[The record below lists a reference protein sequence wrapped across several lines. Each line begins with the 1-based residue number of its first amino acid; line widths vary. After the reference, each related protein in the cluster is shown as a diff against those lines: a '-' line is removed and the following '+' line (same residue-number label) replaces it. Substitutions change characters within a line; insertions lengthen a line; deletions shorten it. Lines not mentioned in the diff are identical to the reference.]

1 MLQRKYNRV
10 RQQLTGWVRWV
21 QHGQERELHFIK
33 DVTNGRSQLFEDL
46 WKCGLG
52 GDSKGPE
59 VEIRQAE
66 RRSLWLMHMMEKN
79 AGLRISTN
87 CKCTADILP
96 QDFKWKSSLNM
107 SKRGDRTTSCQ
118 LCRPPADGN
127 SSSISGVI
135 SLQELVNLGTI
146 LQNQACGRTEAPL
159 CAGVLQSPEQSGP
172 KTK

>member
-1 MLQRKYNRV
+1 MLQRKCNKV

-21 QHGQERELHFIK
+21 QHGQERELHFIR
-33 DVTNGRSQLFEDL
+33 DVTHGRSQLSEDL

-52 GDSKGPE
+52 RDSKCKGPK
-59 VEIRQAE
+59 VEMRQAE

-79 AGLRISTN
+79 VGWRISTN

-107 SKRGDRTTSCQ
+107 NKLGDRTTLCQ
-118 LCRPPADGN
+118 FCRPPADGN

-146 LQNQACGRTEAPL
+146 L
-159 CAGVLQSPEQSGP
+159 
-172 KTK
+172 